1 MAIRVYIAAARSPP
15 SSIDL
20 RTEIDVDQSV
30 LGECRTCFVDR
41 LRQSWSASGNG
52 RHFNAQ
58 KSGGAGSDREEEVH
72 EGYPGDTCGSQLDRC
87 HWSVSDSAS
96 RRRPQ
101 QHHSLHIGSN
111 RGTLACNVV
120 NVAHKTLTI
129 TISIID
135 GSGHPLFV
143 SDPTPTPPRVE
154 FSQDY
159 GKLTDTNEGYCVF
172 RSPVP
177 AIGMMCGR
185 FWLAPGSQADNRAPD
200 GITFPFFATRVL
212 EAH

>member
-1 MAIRVYIAAARSPP
+1 MILAAASLIV
-15 SSIDL
+15 STGALATAQADGDHNSTTL
-20 RTEIDVDQSV
+20 YT
-30 LGECRTCFVDR
+30 
-41 LRQSWSASGNG
+41 SA
-52 RHFNAQ
+52 
-58 KSGGAGSDREEEVH
+58 V
-72 EGYPGDTCGSQLDRC
+72 
-87 HWSVSDSAS
+87 
-96 RRRPQ
+96 
-101 QHHSLHIGSN
+101 IG
-111 RGTLACNVV
+111 GTLACNVV

-172 RSPVP
+172 QVSGTGNRDDVR
-177 AIGMMCGR
+177 AI
-185 FWLAPGSQADNRAPD
+185 LASARVAKQTTAD